1 MASWSSQ
8 RHSVAPLISA
18 TKPRAMTAR
27 RISAIEKRDNGL
39 PWSVGNSQA
48 SALTWTTTLGG
59 KPRRGAAT
67 SLLFESNQARVM
79 EALAPLADDLTR
91 SIESGSDEVIGQTIG
106 SIEDDLGANHI
117 SIR

>member
-1 MASWSSQ
+1 MASRSSQ

-18 TKPRAMTAR
+18 TKPRSMTSR
-27 RISAIEKRDNGL
+27 RISAIEKRDKGL
-39 PWSVGNSQA
+39 PWSLGNSQA

-59 KPRRGAAT
+59 KTRRGAAT
-67 SLLFESNQARVM
+67 SLLFESKQARLM
-79 EALAPLADDLTR
+79 ESLAPLADDLTR
-91 SIESGSDEVIGQTIG
+91 SIESGSDEVIWKAIG